1 MNEDFIKQLDD
12 FGLTLGKALEDG
24 KITATEA
31 VGIALGVIKLIITL
45 IKCLSKK

>member
-1 MNEDFIKQLDD
+1 MNEDFTKHLDE
-12 FGLTLGKALEDG
+12 FGVTLGKALDDG

-31 VGIALGVIKLIITL
+31 VGIALGVIKLVITL